1 MKKENTEIEEMIR
14 KSNKQLLFLKLK
26 MFIEKF
32 NINFE
37 FTISKG
43 DLENEEFL
51 DNHNKLMLE
60 LTQSEIRKLNIKINK
75 ELKNIRDTEYFK
87 FKKNFEKKRI
97 ELEEF
102 LEILNSNRNY
112 PINSK
117 DEYDFPEIWLN
128 LIENKEKSLFN
139 KIILDFDDKIKKI
152 DENYKNSEE
161 KQKDE
166 LANFRER
173 FENELKT
180 HTKDILGTMGI
191 FLSIFS
197 VIGLGV
203 SSVLNLESNHIA
215 IWLMMCGTI
224 LITMSGLFY
233 LIDPNKFNK
242 QEKNTKNDECK
253 CKKNL
258 KQLFNIL
265 RKPIII
271 GFLLLLIGGVIRY
284 VFPEKKTK
292 LELLE
297 KDVENLSKNLDT
309 KDLKIEIEKLKSK
322 IEELENSKSKDK
334 K

>member
-1 MKKENTEIEEMIR
+1 MKKENIEIEEMIR

-32 NINFE
+32 NINFRL
-37 FTISKG
+37 TISKG

-128 LIENKEKSLFN
+128 LIENKEKNLFN

-152 DENYKNSEE
+152 DENYKNLEE

-166 LANFRER
+166 LFNFTER
-173 FENELKT
+173 FESELKT

-203 SSVLNLESNHIA
+203 SSILRLESNHIK
-215 IWLMMCGTI
+215 IWLMLCGAI

-233 LIDPNKFNK
+233 LIDPDKFIK
-242 QEKNTKNDECK
+242 QEDTKNDNCEKLVNCMK
-253 CKKNL
+253 
-258 KQLFNIL
+258 
-265 RKPIII
+265 KPIII
-271 GFLLLLIGGVIRY
+271 GITLLIVGGLMKYESLEENKKLVEQGE
-284 VFPEKKTK
+284 FEKVK
-292 LELLE
+292 

-309 KDLKIEIEKLKSK
+309 KDLKFEIEKLKSK
-322 IEELENSKSKDK
+322 IEELENNKSKNRK

>member
-1 MKKENTEIEEMIR
+1 MKKENTEIEEMIT

-37 FTISKG
+37 LTISKG

-87 FKKNFEKKRI
+87 FKKN
-97 ELEEF
+97 
-102 LEILNSNRNY
+102 
-112 PINSK
+112 
-117 DEYDFPEIWLN
+117 
-128 LIENKEKSLFN
+128 LFN

-152 DENYKNSEE
+152 DENYKNLEE

-166 LANFRER
+166 LFNFTER
-173 FENELKT
+173 FESELKT

-203 SSVLNLESNHIA
+203 SSILRLESNHIK
-215 IWLMMCGTI
+215 IWLMLCGAI

-233 LIDPNKFNK
+233 LIDPDKFIK
-242 QEKNTKNDECK
+242 QEDTKNDNCEKLVNCMK
-253 CKKNL
+253 
-258 KQLFNIL
+258 
-265 RKPIII
+265 KPIII
-271 GFLLLLIGGVIRY
+271 GIILLIVGGLMKYESLEENKKLVEHEE
-284 VFPEKKTK
+284 FEKVK
-292 LELLE
+292 
-297 KDVENLSKNLDT
+297 KDIENLSKNLDT
-309 KDLKIEIEKLKSK
+309 KDLKFEIEKLKSK
-322 IEELENSKSKDK
+322 IEELENNKSKNRK